1 METHAAVHLSHP
13 SGDDP
18 ERTSNI
24 GTSMY
29 IAPEVTISRTYN
41 EKASCSDDQLSADTF
56 QADMYSLGV
65 IFFEMCFR
73 FKTGMERIHILQAL
87 RRETVT
93 FPPAWSESG
102 QANQKEIITGLLRH
116 DSVAR
121 PKATQLLASPLL
133 PSPERQ
139 KEYYDSAIAG
149 MSRIQSLIRP

>member
-1 METHAAVHLSHP
+1 MPQPISAIP

-93 FPPAWSESG
+93 FPACVVRVWSG
-102 QANQKEIITGLLRH
+102 Q
-116 DSVAR
+116 
-121 PKATQLLASPLL
+121 PKGDHHWSPAT
-133 PSPERQ
+133 
-139 KEYYDSAIAG
+139 
-149 MSRIQSLIRP
+149 